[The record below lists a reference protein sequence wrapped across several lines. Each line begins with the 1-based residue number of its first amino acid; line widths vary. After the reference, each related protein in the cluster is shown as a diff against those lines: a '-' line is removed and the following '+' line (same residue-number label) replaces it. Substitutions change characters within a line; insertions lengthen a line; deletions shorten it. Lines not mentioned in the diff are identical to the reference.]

1 MENTLPTPVLQSE
14 INECGLACIAML
26 AETQGVRAPLTELRE
41 RYPAS
46 QHGTSLATLCAILG
60 ELALPAYP
68 VAFEHRDL
76 AALPLPAIL
85 HYGAGHYV
93 LLAYRQG
100 GYVCVMNPALGQ
112 QLLPYAALKAEISG
126 YALVLDRDDLP
137 STAPAVRSHRRGA
150 FASLSLKD
158 TAGIAGIYR
167 LAAMT
172 FLISLTLFIM
182 PMMVASAINQVFAM
196 AGEVAFPYAYYLLA
210 FVASTALALMAR
222 IITER
227 FIKNFVLLHGAAGF
241 SRLLENSLNFF
252 SKRAPGEIFSRFTSW
267 QMAAGQKIE
276 LDNGLRTDWII
287 GAIALAV
294 MGYLS
299 PMLALVPIAG
309 VLLMGAISVWA
320 IYRDRHFTQQLQ
332 VRGAVQ
338 NDFILET
345 IQGFSTIKSAGLAG
359 QRQEGFAEHARSL
372 FNCLQRQKVYEQVKG
387 SIYQLIGSLEMVVFM
402 LLALPLLKGGELSL
416 GAFFAYSFLREI
428 FTSYTSKIFFA
439 VLQKNQLHVID
450 ERARDL
456 FPAVSLRTGSGD
468 ESVNHFDVQLAYRG
482 VSFAYDAGQPVLRD
496 LSLTLERGEC
506 IAICGGS
513 GAGKSTL
520 LKVLACLLTPQ
531 RGELT
536 LDGRVLA
543 NAAAQRLFF
552 LQSQEDIL
560 FNASVLQNVTLFAPS
575 APGQQRQVE
584 QALCSLGLADAVAQL
599 PGGVNALVRESH
611 AGLSL
616 GQRQRLL
623 LARAMYSRCPVL
635 VLDEPTANLD
645 EKTAAA
651 VMSALVAHCREKGK
665 TLVTVTHNPRLLPL
679 FDRVLHLSQGRLL
692 AAVDTRMNDCAEVE

>member
-1 MENTLPTPVLQSE
+1 
-14 INECGLACIAML
+14 
-26 AETQGVRAPLTELRE
+26 
-41 RYPAS
+41 
-46 QHGTSLATLCAILG
+46 
-60 ELALPAYP
+60 
-68 VAFEHRDL
+68 
-76 AALPLPAIL
+76 
-85 HYGAGHYV
+85 
-93 LLAYRQG
+93 
-100 GYVCVMNPALGQ
+100 
-112 QLLPYAALKAEISG
+112 
-126 YALVLDRDDLP
+126 
-137 STAPAVRSHRRGA
+137 
-150 FASLSLKD
+150 
-158 TAGIAGIYR
+158 
-167 LAAMT
+167 
-172 FLISLTLFIM
+172 
-182 PMMVASAINQVFAM
+182 
-196 AGEVAFPYAYYLLA
+196 EVAFPYAYYLLA
-210 FVASTALALMAR
+210 FVASTALALIAR
-222 IITER
+222 TLTER

-294 MGYLS
+294 MCYLS
-299 PMLALVPIAG
+299 PMLALVPVVG
-309 VLLMGAISVWA
+309 VLLMGAVSVWA
-320 IYRDRHFTQQLQ
+320 IYRDRHYTQQLQ

-372 FNCLQRQKVYEQVKG
+372 FNCLQQQKIYEQIKG
-387 SIYQLIGSLEMVVFM
+387 SIYQLIGSLEMVLFM
-402 LLALPLLKGGELSL
+402 LLALPLLKEGELSL

-428 FTSYTSKIFFA
+428 FTSYSSKIFFA

-456 FPAVSLRTGSGD
+456 FPAVSARAQSAD
-468 ESVNHFDVQLAYRG
+468 ESVSHFDARLAYRS
-482 VSFAYDAGQPVLRD
+482 VAFAYDAGQPVLRD

-520 LKVLACLLTPQ
+520 LKVLACLLMPQ
-531 RGELT
+531 QGELT

-543 NAAAQRLFF
+543 SAAAQRLFF

-560 FNASVLQNVTLFAPS
+560 FNASVLQNITLFAPS

-584 QALCSLGLADAVAQL
+584 QALRSLGLTDAVAQL

-651 VMSALVAHCREKGK
+651 VMSALVAHCRENRK

-679 FDRVLHLSQGRLL
+679 FDRVLRMSQGRLVPESTDD
-692 AAVDTRMNDCAEVE
+692 ARMNDCAEVE